1 MPYDGWGE
9 CLDLLS
15 QISEQLGEIIERLDA
30 LMATTTDVA
39 MSYDYVGVT
48 VPANQNDY
56 EVIVQIPASVT
67 YISFNQPV
75 SFRVNEVSAT
85 PIPWVANAEFKISPM
100 RTERIYVTTGP
111 EPTRV
116 SIRSVLTASDMS
128 RSNFRR

>member
-30 LMATTTDVA
+30 LMAATTDVA

-48 VPANQNDY
+48 VASQNDY
-56 EVIVQIPASVT
+56 EVLVRSPRRSRT
-67 YISFNQPV
+67 YRSTSQSRSGEWCRPLDPV
-75 SFRVNEVSAT
+75 GGQRG
-85 PIPWVANAEFKISPM
+85 FKISPM

-116 SIRSVLTASDMS
+116 SIRSV
-128 RSNFRR
+128 